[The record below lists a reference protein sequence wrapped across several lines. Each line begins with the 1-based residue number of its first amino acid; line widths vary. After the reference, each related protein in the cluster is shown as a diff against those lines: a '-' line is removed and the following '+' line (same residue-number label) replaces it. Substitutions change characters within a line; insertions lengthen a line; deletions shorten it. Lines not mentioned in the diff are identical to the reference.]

1 LILYINVVLACMYI
15 GQSKKKCFKFSRVKP
30 HRQNGSDTIPY
41 ISKFKNE
48 AELLSWVKIIFNF
61 RGPQKKCLG
70 TEWFSVSS
78 IFFNSDLNFDKVST
92 YRILIFKLFHIYIV
106 EGIKESLAEDS
117 LQKGKIISF
126 PFLNGY
132 TDVLCMVGWGGGS
145 MYKDN

>member
-1 LILYINVVLACMYI
+1 MNKIVLYSNMFLILLNVQKDSLLYNWNWI
-15 GQSKKKCFKFSRVKP
+15 GWTCTSYESILIFFFFLFVNIY
-30 HRQNGSDTIPY
+30 HWFV
-41 ISKFKNE
+41 IS
-48 AELLSWVKIIFNF
+48 
-61 RGPQKKCLG
+61 LG